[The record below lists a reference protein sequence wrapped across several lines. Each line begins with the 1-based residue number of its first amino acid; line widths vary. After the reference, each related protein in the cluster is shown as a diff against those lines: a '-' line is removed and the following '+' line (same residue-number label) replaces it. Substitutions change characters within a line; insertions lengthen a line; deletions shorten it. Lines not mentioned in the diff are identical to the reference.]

1 MVAPLIGRTDTQGG
15 DVTKSRFTEMT
26 CAAKSHR
33 NNDPEEISH
42 VTV

>member
-1 MVAPLIGRTDTQGG
+1 MLALLIGQTDTEGWV
-15 DVTKSRFTEMT
+15 VTKSGFTEMT